1 MPAVTDASEN
11 DATRL
16 DALETKLAFQED
28 AVQQLSDAL
37 VAQQGR
43 LDRLEARIEMLTEQ
57 LRRGDDG
64 DEPPEP
70 PPPHY

>member
-1 MPAVTDASEN
+1 MEGDA
-11 DATRL
+11 ARL
-16 DALETKLAFQED
+16 ESMETKLAFQED

-43 LDRLEARIEMLTEQ
+43 IDRLEARLAVLTEQ
-57 LRRGDDG
+57 IQRQAAEGARPS
-64 DEPPEP
+64 EE